1 MYGFA
6 ITAWEIYSRKSFFKT
21 FSDGKLL
28 GVHVQNGTRPRLEDI
43 KDDIPS
49 TILNL
54 VKDCWHQQVHER
66 PTFRTIREI
75 LFNQLS
81 SNQIELNV
89 PRIKYKSK
97 HDLDESYPPLS
108 YNSDFDEPDGLSNS
122 LGVGMVEHSRAGE
135 KFIIGFKRVINPL
148 LEYLDPF
155 NGLLRSLQKRKVLT
169 DFEYEQLMNSC
180 PNETNSL
187 IAMNKKLLFE
197 YILPK
202 IEYCSMQ
209 FVDALKDSDQSHI
222 VNFIMN
228 AGEHIV
234 FGSCS
239 QSRRNSF
246 HSFIDNLACLVNLID
261 PYELGLLDLL
271 VSTDCITCRHLEMIE
286 KRETNQE
293 KNIELLKI
301 LKSRNY
307 KHFANFK
314 SCLRNA
320 NQSGIADVLE
330 QGCVFIV
337 EVKLSERT
345 IKNGLQS
352 ELAELVSK
360 YSHEVNLDNFC
371 QNRKHSLLNE
381 FKEFAKEGIRLI
393 GSHYS
398 FEAEN
403 TIVNYFQCTDNRASE
418 QLKHMYETG
427 HLKKALESEYRSLF
441 EMSAKEPRLVK
452 KIHMRQTNEVSV
464 DNSKEHHILGEC
476 RPSVQR

>member
-1 MYGFA
+1 MKNMF
-6 ITAWEIYSRKSFFKT
+6 
-21 FSDGKLL
+21 
-28 GVHVQNGTRPRLEDI
+28 
-43 KDDIPS
+43 
-49 TILNL
+49 
-54 VKDCWHQQVHER
+54 
-66 PTFRTIREI
+66 
-75 LFNQLS
+75 
-81 SNQIELNV
+81 
-89 PRIKYKSK
+89 K
-97 HDLDESYPPLS
+97 HDLNERSPTISYR
-108 YNSDFDEPDGLSNS
+108 SDFDGPDGFSNS
-122 LGVGMVEHSRAGE
+122 FGMVEHSRAGE

-169 DFEYEQLMNSC
+169 DFEYEQLVNSC

-202 IEYCSMQ
+202 IEYCCMQ

-228 AGEHIV
+228 AGEHMDRV
-234 FGSCS
+234 LS
-239 QSRRNSF
+239 QEEIRL
-246 HSFIDNLACLVNLID
+246 IDDNMACLVNLID
-261 PYELGLLDLL
+261 PYKMGLLDLL
-271 VSTDCITCRHLEMIE
+271 VSTKCITCRHLEMIE

-337 EVKLSERT
+337 EVKLSEKT

-441 EMSAKEPRLVK
+441 EMSGTEPRLVK
-452 KIHMRQTNEVSV
+452 DVHMRQTNEVSV
-464 DNSKEHHILGEC
+464 DNCKGHHVFGKT
-476 RPSVQR
+476 